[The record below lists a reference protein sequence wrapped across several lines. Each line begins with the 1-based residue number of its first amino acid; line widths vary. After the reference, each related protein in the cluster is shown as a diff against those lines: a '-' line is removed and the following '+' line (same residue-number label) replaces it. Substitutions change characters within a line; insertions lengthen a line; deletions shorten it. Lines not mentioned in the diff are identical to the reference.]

1 MKMGVHR
8 AELAAATRDADQVL
22 WFQSAGMEWLA
33 EMAAQSSVPAAVID
47 DLDALVEATL
57 AATPMAAGGHGT
69 HILIMSNGGF
79 GGFHQKLVDR
89 LGSAG

>member
-57 AATPMAAGGHGT
+57 AAAHDGGRSRHPYPG
-69 HILIMSNGGF
+69 
-79 GGFHQKLVDR
+79 DE
-89 LGSAG
+89 